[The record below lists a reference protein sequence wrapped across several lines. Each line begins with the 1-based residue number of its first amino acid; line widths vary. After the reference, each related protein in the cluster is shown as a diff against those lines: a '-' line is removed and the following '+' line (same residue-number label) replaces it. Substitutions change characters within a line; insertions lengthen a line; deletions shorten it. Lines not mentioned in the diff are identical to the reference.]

1 MIFSFT
7 RLSYSSGKCGLR
19 LVLLLALL
27 LCLPAKSDT
36 LKLTSLHWPPYS
48 GKKLVDQG
56 ALIAITRAALN
67 AMGHEL
73 RVDFYPWA
81 RTVRLARRDD
91 SMYLGY
97 FPAYSYPTQAFIF
110 SESLG
115 VSPLGLVERQIHPI
129 RWPKLIDLNEY
140 TLGVVRDYV
149 NTADLDI
156 MIKQGTQPVE
166 VVSSDEHNIK
176 KVATGRVDGAVIDVH
191 VLRYILAREDLKP
204 LAAKLQINPKLLEQ
218 KQLYVAFKNNP
229 DGHKWRDIVNR
240 GLAKIDA
247 KSILDQYM
255 AAVATT
261 NK

>member
-1 MIFSFT
+1 M
-7 RLSYSSGKCGLR
+7 
-19 LVLLLALL
+19 LLLALL
-27 LCLPAKSDT
+27 LSLPAKSDT

-48 GKKLVDQG
+48 GKKLVEQG

-73 RVDFYPWA
+73 SVDFYPWSRA
-81 RTVRLARRDD
+81 VRLASRDD

-97 FPAYSYPTQAFIF
+97 LPEYSYPTEAFIF
-110 SESLG
+110 SKSLG
-115 VSPLGLVERQIHPI
+115 VSPLGLVERQIYPI
-129 RWPKLIDLNEY
+129 RWAKFIDLNQY

-149 NTADLDI
+149 NSAALDI
-156 MIKQGTQPVE
+156 MIKQGTQPIE

-191 VLRYILAREDLKP
+191 VLRYILARDDLQP
-204 LAAKLQINPKLLEQ
+204 LADKLQINPKLLEE
-218 KQLYVAFKNNP
+218 KQLYIAFKNSP
-229 DGHKWRDIVNR
+229 DGHKWRDIVNL

-247 KSILDQYM
+247 KSMLDKYM
-255 AAVATT
+255 ASVTTT

>member
-1 MIFSFT
+1 M
-7 RLSYSSGKCGLR
+7 
-19 LVLLLALL
+19 LLLALL
-27 LCLPAKSDT
+27 LSVPAKSDT

-73 RVDFYPWA
+73 TVDFYPWSRA
-81 RTVRLARRDD
+81 VRLASRDD

-97 FPAYSYPTQAFIF
+97 LPEYSYPTEAFIF

-115 VSPLGLVERQIHPI
+115 VSPLGLVERKIYPI
-129 RWPKLIDLNEY
+129 RWAKLIDLNEY

-149 NTADLDI
+149 NTAAFDI

-191 VLRYILAREDLKP
+191 VLRYILARDDLQP
-204 LAAKLQINPKLLEQ
+204 LADKLQINPKLLEE
-218 KQLYVAFKNNP
+218 KQLYVAFKNSP
-229 DGHKWRDIVNR
+229 DGDKWRDIVNL

-247 KSILDQYM
+247 KSILDKYM
-255 AAVATT
+255 TSVATT

>member
-1 MIFSFT
+1 M
-7 RLSYSSGKCGLR
+7 
-19 LVLLLALL
+19 LLLTLL
-27 LCLPAKSDT
+27 ISSSAKADT

-48 GKKLVDQG
+48 GKTLVDQG

-73 RVDFYPWA
+73 LVDFYPWSRA
-81 RTVRLARRDD
+81 VRLASRDD

-97 FPAYSYPTQAFIF
+97 LPEYSYPTQAFIF

-115 VSPLGLVERQIHPI
+115 VSPLGLVERQVNPI
-129 RWPKLIDLNEY
+129 RWPKLINLNEY

-156 MIKQGTQPVE
+156 MIKQGAQPVE

-191 VLRYILAREDLKP
+191 VLRFILAREDLKP
-204 LAAKLQINPKLLEQ
+204 LADKLQMNQKLLEE
-218 KQLYVAFKNNP
+218 KQLYVAFKNTP
-229 DGHKWRDIVNR
+229 DGHKWRSIVNH
-240 GLAKIDA
+240 GLTRIDA
-247 KSILDQYM
+247 KSILDDYM
-255 AAVATT
+255 ASVTAASQ
-261 NK
+261 